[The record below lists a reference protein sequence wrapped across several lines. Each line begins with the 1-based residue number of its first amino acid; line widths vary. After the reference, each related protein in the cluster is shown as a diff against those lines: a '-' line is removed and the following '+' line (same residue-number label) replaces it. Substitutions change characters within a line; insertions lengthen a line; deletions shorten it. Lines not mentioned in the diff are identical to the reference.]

1 MSYLLSIV
9 MPAYNEQD
17 CIEKVV
23 YNWTSF
29 LKTKFPNDN
38 TTLIVIND
46 GSKDN
51 TKALLDELDKKVENL
66 TVVHQ
71 KNGGHGNAVVNG
83 YRKALEL
90 GSEYVFQTDSDDQFV
105 SEDFDKLWDKRSQSQ
120 FILGYRQVR
129 HDAGVRLF
137 ITKFLRGTISAVY
150 GTFIMDSNI
159 PFRLIKG
166 TFLQKLMNQ
175 LPNPEPFA
183 PNIFLA
189 VMAKKSGQQ
198 LFDIPITHKD
208 RETGTVSIVKWNL
221 WKVCIRSFKELLR
234 FRLELNDKVK
244 AIRA

>member
-1 MSYLLSIV
+1 

-23 YNWTSF
+23 YNWTNF
-29 LKTKFPNDN
+29 LKTKFPNDK

-51 TKALLDELDKKVENL
+51 TKVLLDKLDGEIDNL

-83 YRKALEL
+83 YRKALEV

-105 SEDFDKLWDKRSQSQ
+105 SEDFDKLWNKRSQSQ

-166 TFLQKLMNQ
+166 TFLQKLMDQ

-189 VMAKKSGQQ
+189 VMAKKSGQE

-234 FRLELNDKVK
+234 FRLELNGKVK

>member
-23 YNWTSF
+23 YNWTNF
-29 LKTKFPNDN
+29 LKTKFPNDK

-51 TKALLDELDKKVENL
+51 TKVLLDKLDGEIDNL

-83 YRKALEL
+83 YRKALEV

-105 SEDFDKLWDKRSQSQ
+105 SEDFDKLWNKRSQSQ

-166 TFLQKLMNQ
+166 TFLQKLMDQ

-189 VMAKKSGQQ
+189 VMAKKSGQE

-234 FRLELNDKVK
+234 FRLELNGKVK

>member
-51 TKALLDELDKKVENL
+51 TKALLDELDKKVDNL

>member
-23 YNWTSF
+23 YSWTNF

-51 TKALLDELDKKVENL
+51 TKVLLDKLLNEVTHL

-90 GSEYVFQTDSDDQFV
+90 GSEYVFQTDSDDQFI
-105 SEDFDKLWDKRSQSQ
+105 SEDFDKLWEKRAQSQ
-120 FILGYRQVR
+120 FILGYREVR

-137 ITKFLRGTISAVY
+137 ITKFLRGTISTVY

-166 TFLQKLMNQ
+166 TFLKKLMDQ

-183 PNIFLA
+183 PNIFLS
-189 VMAKKSGQQ
+189 VMAKKSGQE

>member
-23 YNWTSF
+23 YNWTTF

-51 TKALLDELDKKVENL
+51 TKVLLDELDKKVDNL

-83 YRKALEL
+83 YRKALEV

-166 TFLQKLMNQ
+166 TFLQKLMDQ

-189 VMAKKSGQQ
+189 VMAKKSGQE

-234 FRLELNDKVK
+234 FRLELNGKVK